1 MDNKNNINNTSDKI
15 GIIDFLNHI
24 EDDKK
29 YLLSPLINY
38 CEKLHKNETDIFKD
52 KKTDKDPKNV
62 KIRNFLSHYY
72 HKIDNS
78 EDSKKEYSY
87 IKLLNEISK
96 IDNLPIEIFNI
107 AFNKIISDFRG
118 SINKKNNEETW
129 KKAYFNI
136 FKARYKFKLDLV
148 NKNLKIKLQN
158 KGKKENTD
166 TDKKATIEKEI
177 SETFIDLTYNSDRD
191 KTFRIN
197 AKFLQFLVVIDS
209 QNNNDIDSKKSYKKI
224 INRKDKL
231 INLYNKKNQ
240 ESKKITGIKTK
251 TIGEKDIKLLD
262 EGNNYNC
269 DLYKNIDKLY
279 EKIQNIKEQ
288 NEGKMEAINEN
299 ISNYLDKKI
308 DIKYKSKEK
317 DKKLYYCLEYKL
329 HLEDKNAE
337 FNKTK
342 FDSGEII
349 FAINLG
355 KKSFD
360 VKNSNIEYIL
370 DMLKNKQNKKILDV
384 IIYNEY
390 IANKIK
396 DNKIESVNLDVLK
409 NKIDEN
415 MKNNYARGI
424 KLIKQIF
431 EFEKEF
437 FDETKMSD
445 SNNYLDFY
453 NKNIKK
459 EDQELIQ
466 KFLNNIKLEHTLPKI
481 KLLRDMA
488 MHFDVPIRGS
498 YYTETNNFIIEVL
511 KNSPTHVKIKDVNK
525 NDVEVNKKITVLKNF
540 ALALMEFLGVKSEY
554 RKFLEEYWDYGID
567 IEKNKIELKNF
578 GIDYKDINNIK
589 EIYKPLE
596 SYFYEIDVVER
607 ICKKI
612 EVANIIDLKNK
623 INGIAIDDCKN
634 EKLKKFLTALKML
647 LKNFKDK
654 NDKTK

>member
-1 MDNKNNINNTSDKI
+1 MDNKNNINNISDKV

-38 CEKLHKNETDIFKD
+38 CDKLHKNETDILKNEKKD
-52 KKTDKDPKNV
+52 SNET

-72 HKIDNS
+72 HKIDNNG
-78 EDSKKEYSY
+78 DSKKEYSY
-87 IKLLNEISK
+87 INLLNEISK

-118 SINKKNNEETW
+118 SINKKNNEENW
-129 KKAYFNI
+129 KKEYFNI
-136 FKARYKFKLDLV
+136 FKASYKFKLDLV

-209 QNNNDIDSKKSYKKI
+209 QNKNYIDSKKSYTI
-224 INRKDKL
+224 INGLKNDL
-231 INLYNKKNQ
+231 INLYNEKNKK
-240 ESKKITGIKTK
+240 SKKIIGIKTK
-251 TIGEKDIKLLD
+251 TIGEKDLRILKKINDNASL
-262 EGNNYNC
+262 NYDF
-269 DLYKNIDKLY
+269 DLYKNIDKLE
-279 EKIQNIKEQ
+279 EKIQNIKKQ

-299 ISNYLDKKI
+299 IRNYLDKKI
-308 DIKYKSKEK
+308 NIEYKSNVK
-317 DKKLYYCLEYKL
+317 DNKLYYCLDYKL
-329 HLEDKNAE
+329 QLKDKYTE
-337 FNKTK
+337 FY
-342 FDSGEII
+342 SGEIK

-370 DMLKNKQNKKILDV
+370 DMLKNNKKILDV

-390 IANKIK
+390 IANKI
-396 DNKIESVNLDVLK
+396 ESVNIDVLK

-445 SNNYLDFY
+445 SNNYLDFSA
-453 NKNIKK
+453 NNIKK
-459 EDQELIQ
+459 EDQELI
-466 KFLNNIKLEHTLPKI
+466 KKIINNMLENVTLNKTLDKI
-481 KLLRDMA
+481 KLLRNMA

-498 YYTETNNFIIEVL
+498 DYKEINNFIIEVL
-511 KNSPTHVKIKDVNK
+511 QNCPTHVKIKDVNK

-578 GIDYKDINNIK
+578 GIDYKETKTIK
-589 EIYKPLE
+589 EIYKWLE
-596 SYFYEIDVVER
+596 RYFYKIDVVES

-612 EVANIIDLKNK
+612 EVDNIIDLKNK

>member
-1 MDNKNNINNTSDKI
+1 LDNKNNINNISDKV

-38 CEKLHKNETDIFKD
+38 CDKLHKNETDILKNEKKD
-52 KKTDKDPKNV
+52 SNET

-72 HKIDNS
+72 HKIDNNG
-78 EDSKKEYSY
+78 DSKKEYSY
-87 IKLLNEISK
+87 INLLNEISK

-118 SINKKNNEETW
+118 SINKKNNEENW
-129 KKAYFNI
+129 KKEYFNI
-136 FKARYKFKLDLV
+136 FKASYKFKLDLV

-209 QNNNDIDSKKSYKKI
+209 QNKNYIDSKKSYTI
-224 INRKDKL
+224 INGLKNDL
-231 INLYNKKNQ
+231 INLYNEKNKK
-240 ESKKITGIKTK
+240 SKKIIGIKTK
-251 TIGEKDIKLLD
+251 TIGEKDLRILKKINDNASL
-262 EGNNYNC
+262 NYDF
-269 DLYKNIDKLY
+269 DLYKNIDKLE
-279 EKIQNIKEQ
+279 EKIQNIKKQ

-299 ISNYLDKKI
+299 IRNYLDKKI
-308 DIKYKSKEK
+308 NIEYKSNVK
-317 DKKLYYCLEYKL
+317 DNKLYYCLDYKL
-329 HLEDKNAE
+329 QLKDKYTE
-337 FNKTK
+337 FY
-342 FDSGEII
+342 SGEIK

-370 DMLKNKQNKKILDV
+370 DMLKNNKKILDV

-390 IANKIK
+390 IANKI
-396 DNKIESVNLDVLK
+396 ESVNIDVLK

-445 SNNYLDFY
+445 SNNYLDFSA
-453 NKNIKK
+453 NNIKK
-459 EDQELIQ
+459 EDQELI
-466 KFLNNIKLEHTLPKI
+466 KKIINNMLENVTLNKTLDKI
-481 KLLRDMA
+481 KLLRNMA

-498 YYTETNNFIIEVL
+498 DYKEINNFIIEVL
-511 KNSPTHVKIKDVNK
+511 QNCPTHVKIKDVNK

-578 GIDYKDINNIK
+578 GIDYKETKTIK
-589 EIYKPLE
+589 EIYKWLE
-596 SYFYEIDVVER
+596 RYFYKIDVVES

-612 EVANIIDLKNK
+612 EVDNIIDLKNK

>member
-1 MDNKNNINNTSDKI
+1 M
-15 GIIDFLNHI
+15 
-24 EDDKK
+24 
-29 YLLSPLINY
+29 
-38 CEKLHKNETDIFKD
+38 
-52 KKTDKDPKNV
+52 
-62 KIRNFLSHYY
+62 
-72 HKIDNS
+72 
-78 EDSKKEYSY
+78 
-87 IKLLNEISK
+87 
-96 IDNLPIEIFNI
+96 
-107 AFNKIISDFRG
+107 
-118 SINKKNNEETW
+118 
-129 KKAYFNI
+129 
-136 FKARYKFKLDLV
+136 DLV

-209 QNNNDIDSKKSYKKI
+209 QNKNYIDSKKSYTI
-224 INRKDKL
+224 INGLKNDL
-231 INLYNKKNQ
+231 INLYNEKNKK
-240 ESKKITGIKTK
+240 SKKIIGIKTK
-251 TIGEKDIKLLD
+251 TIGENDLRILKKINDNASL
-262 EGNNYNC
+262 NYDF
-269 DLYKNIDKLY
+269 DLYKNIDKLE
-279 EKIQNIKEQ
+279 EKIQNIKKQ
-288 NEGKMEAINEN
+288 NEGKIEAINEN
-299 ISNYLDKKI
+299 IRNYLDKKI
-308 DIKYKSKEK
+308 NIEYKSNVK
-317 DKKLYYCLEYKL
+317 DNKLYYCLDYKL
-329 HLEDKNAE
+329 QLKDKYTE
-337 FNKTK
+337 
-342 FDSGEII
+342 FDSGEIK

-360 VKNSNIEYIL
+360 VKNRNIEYIL
-370 DMLKNKQNKKILDV
+370 DMLKNNKKILDV

-390 IANKIK
+390 IA
-396 DNKIESVNLDVLK
+396 NKIESVNLDVLK

-424 KLIKQIF
+424 TLIKQIF

-445 SNNYLDFY
+445 SNNYLDY
-453 NKNIKK
+453 SANNIKK
-459 EDQELIQ
+459 EDQELI
-466 KFLNNIKLEHTLPKI
+466 KKIINNMLENVTLNKTLDKI
-481 KLLRDMA
+481 KLLRNMA

-498 YYTETNNFIIEVL
+498 DYKEINNFIIEVL
-511 KNSPTHVKIKDVNK
+511 QNCPTHVKIKDVNK

-540 ALALMEFLGVKSEY
+540 ALALIEFLGVKSEY

-578 GIDYKDINNIK
+578 GIDYKETKTIK
-589 EIYKPLE
+589 EIYKSLE

>member
-1 MDNKNNINNTSDKI
+1 LDNKNNINNISDKV
-15 GIIDFLNHI
+15 GIIDFLNNI

-38 CEKLHKNETDIFKD
+38 CDKLHKNETDILKNEKKD
-52 KKTDKDPKNV
+52 SNET

-72 HKIDNS
+72 HKIDNNG
-78 EDSKKEYSY
+78 DSKKEYSY
-87 IKLLNEISK
+87 INLLNEISK

-129 KKAYFNI
+129 KKEYFNI
-136 FKARYKFKLDLV
+136 FKASYKFKLDLV

-209 QNNNDIDSKKSYKKI
+209 QNKNYIDSKKSYTI
-224 INRKDKL
+224 INGLKNDL
-231 INLYNKKNQ
+231 INLYNEKNKK
-240 ESKKITGIKTK
+240 SKKIIGIKTK
-251 TIGEKDIKLLD
+251 TIGEKDLRILKKINDNASL
-262 EGNNYNC
+262 NYDF
-269 DLYKNIDKLY
+269 DLYKNIDKLE
-279 EKIQNIKEQ
+279 EKIQNIKKQ
-288 NEGKMEAINEN
+288 NEGKIEAINEN
-299 ISNYLDKKI
+299 IRNYLDKKI
-308 DIKYKSKEK
+308 NIEYKSNVK
-317 DKKLYYCLEYKL
+317 DNKLYYCLDYKL
-329 HLEDKNAE
+329 QLKDKYTE
-337 FNKTK
+337 
-342 FDSGEII
+342 FDSGEIK

-370 DMLKNKQNKKILDV
+370 DMLKNNKKILDV

-390 IANKIK
+390 IANKI
-396 DNKIESVNLDVLK
+396 ESVNIDVLK

-445 SNNYLDFY
+445 SNNYLDFSA
-453 NKNIKK
+453 NNIKK
-459 EDQELIQ
+459 EDQELI
-466 KFLNNIKLEHTLPKI
+466 KKIINNMLENVTLNKTLDKI
-481 KLLRDMA
+481 KLLRNMA

-498 YYTETNNFIIEVL
+498 DYKEINNFIIEVL
-511 KNSPTHVKIKDVNK
+511 QNCPTHVKIKDVNK
-525 NDVEVNKKITVLKNF
+525 NDAEVNKKITVLKNF

-578 GIDYKDINNIK
+578 GIDYKETKTIK
-589 EIYKPLE
+589 EIYKWLE
-596 SYFYEIDVVER
+596 RYFYKIDVVES

-612 EVANIIDLKNK
+612 EVDNIIDLKNK